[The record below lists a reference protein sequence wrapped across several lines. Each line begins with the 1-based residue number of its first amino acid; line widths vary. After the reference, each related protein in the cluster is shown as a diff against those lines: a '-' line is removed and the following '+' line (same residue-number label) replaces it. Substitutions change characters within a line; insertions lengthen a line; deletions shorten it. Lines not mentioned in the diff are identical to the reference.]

1 MVSNSQKNN
10 GEMEKTKT
18 TEDSSIRLKL
28 EIASIYLKEASA
40 MIDELINSLDN
51 GKNDDRK

>member
-1 MVSNSQKNN
+1 
-10 GEMEKTKT
+10 MEKTKT